1 MKRKNKMEQ
10 HSLPLRS
17 PTKSVANSI
26 KGQKKLTNKA
36 NTIRVR
42 KLCVLLFIKTSRMSI
57 RAFLYSRRAEEGSE
71 QTQWP
76 SAILPID
83 NDPDKDTLA
92 ISQTSNKAKH
102 SLSSANN
109 LCAAARVMDKPAAS
123 SECEEGNKALDGQ
136 EVAESI
142 PFIDLG
148 LFTAWWRVAVTTF
161 FFFFFIP
168 QTHKDKEYC
177 RKEKK
182 NIHSAKHFT
191 FQQSILLVRSF
202 ARPLMATHTTL
213 HTHTH
218 TCRGGI
224 FPEIGEVNS
233 LLFS

>member
-1 MKRKNKMEQ
+1 
-10 HSLPLRS
+10 
-17 PTKSVANSI
+17 
-26 KGQKKLTNKA
+26 
-36 NTIRVR
+36 
-42 KLCVLLFIKTSRMSI
+42 MSI

-123 SECEEGNKALDGQ
+123 SECKEGNKALDGQ

-142 PFIDLG
+142 LFIDLG

-161 FFFFFIP
+161 FFFFIP

-182 NIHSAKHFT
+182 TYTLQKHFT
-191 FQQSILLVRSF
+191 FQQSILSVRSF

-213 HTHTH
+213 HTH